1 MKLNFKNLL
10 KFLIPIIGLAVLGS
24 YYRYKYV
31 LNPDGLRNS
40 KGDFYAKNYSPY
52 LDYSKFVNK
61 CLSFEQDN
69 SAISFGE
76 IDDPEIEIPGIDND
90 I

>member
-10 KFLIPIIGLAVLGS
+10 KFLIPIIGLAVLGG

-40 KGDFYAKNYSPY
+40 IWLEDRV
-52 LDYSKFVNK
+52 VN
-61 CLSFEQDN
+61 
-69 SAISFGE
+69 
-76 IDDPEIEIPGIDND
+76 IPSSVPNGALEK
-90 I
+90 

>member
-40 KGDFYAKNYSPY
+40 KGELYADQYGTFLAN
-52 LDYSKFVNK
+52 SKFVDK
-61 CLSFEQDN
+61 CLTFEQDS
-69 SAISFGE
+69 SAISYGS
-76 IDDPEIEIPGIDND
+76 ISKPPYI
-90 I
+90 